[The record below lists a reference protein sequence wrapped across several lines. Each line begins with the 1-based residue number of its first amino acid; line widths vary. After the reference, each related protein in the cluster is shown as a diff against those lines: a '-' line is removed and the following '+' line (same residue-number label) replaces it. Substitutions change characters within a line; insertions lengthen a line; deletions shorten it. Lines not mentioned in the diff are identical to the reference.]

1 MRRLFSRLC
10 MKPDQFRLGLSTSAF
25 VTHLRFFLFLA
36 GLELSLNRLFLPLCR
51 QALGLVRPDGFLAEC
66 DFIQPLKLN
75 GKRDF
80 HGIFFS
86 QSMHTFDFVP
96 SLVNI
101 VALLLDAHG
110 RCGQL
115 GPGRLDRLHC
125 RLLPRRRIA
134 VRFLPVNQ
142 FVLFGVRDERHP
154 TNNNSRPIFQE
165 YLTLLD
171 SLCVVQLA
179 LIRLLFLC

>member
-80 HGIFFS
+80 HGIVFLFL
-86 QSMHTFDFVP
+86 
-96 SLVNI
+96 SLWSLCTCLI
-101 VALLLDAHG
+101 S
-110 RCGQL
+110 C
-115 GPGRLDRLHC
+115 P
-125 RLLPRRRIA
+125 PW
-134 VRFLPVNQ
+134 
-142 FVLFGVRDERHP
+142 
-154 TNNNSRPIFQE
+154 
-165 YLTLLD
+165 LTLWHF
-171 SLCVVQLA
+171 CWMRTAVAANLA
-179 LIRLLFLC
+179 LAASTDSIVGFSLGGESLSGFFPLTNLSCLEYEMKDIQQIIIQGRFFKST